1 MPIYEYDCKNCGD
14 SFDKLVR
21 NTATATQVTCPACSS
36 DEVKK
41 RLSLFSS
48 KMAGS
53 VRAPAGSAANCAP
66 GGD

>member
-21 NTATATQVTCPACSS
+21 ITAAATEVTCPACSS
-36 DEVKK
+36 SEVKK

-48 KMAGS
+48 KIAGS
-53 VRAPAGSAANCAP
+53 VTASAGSAVNCAP
-66 GGD
+66 GGG

>member
-21 NTATATQVTCPACSS
+21 ISATATKVTCPVCSS
-36 DEVKK
+36 GEVKK

-48 KMAGS
+48 KMAGRVTAS
-53 VRAPAGSAANCAP
+53 AGSAVNCAP
-66 GGD
+66 GGG

>member
-14 SFDKLVR
+14 RFDKLVR
-21 NTATATQVTCPACSS
+21 NTAVATKVTCPACSS
-36 DEVKK
+36 GEVKK

-53 VRAPAGSAANCAP
+53 VTASAGNAVNCAP
-66 GGD
+66 GGG